1 MNQFILG
8 GGDPVLAGTQIDEQI
23 QLLEG
28 QKQLLMAR
36 QRQMQQG
43 AIVQQQQQLGQQSQ
57 VAQVSLWDSIDAE
70 VEPLTNEQRQ
80 LLLSNEEYVNN
91 YNALQNMVQ
100 VEVLNLVRAK
110 IENSEE
116 GRNLLTTQLKLVKS
130 LKTGFRR
137 NSRRDEEYR
146 EDDDR
151 HIMRILGYGYDGD
164 DDRHRSRKHRRDHD
178 EHFDEREAYDTVEE
192 MYHVKGDKKYV
203 GEKFDMDKAHKVYE
217 KLRDADGY
225 TIGDIYVAINA
236 QYHDYCEL
244 FEKWFGSN
252 FDEKIIASAVDFWFE
267 DDDFDG
273 NKVWKYFNE
282 M

>member
-1 MNQFILG
+1 MREIPYSE
-8 GGDPVLAGTQIDEQI
+8 GDRGRSRRYDRRDDDEMYDRI
-23 QLLEG
+23 MDYIESRG
-28 QKQLLMAR
+28 RGRSSKSMSPR
-36 QRQMQQG
+36 
-43 AIVQQQQQLGQQSQ
+43 
-57 VAQVSLWDSIDAE
+57 
-70 VEPLTNEQRQ
+70 NE
-80 LLLSNEEYVNN
+80 
-91 YNALQNMVQ
+91 
-100 VEVLNLVRAK
+100 
-110 IENSEE
+110 I
-116 GRNLLTTQLKLVKS
+116 
-130 LKTGFRR
+130 GFRR
-137 NSRRDEEYR
+137 NARRDEEYR

>member
-1 MNQFILG
+1 MREIPYSE
-8 GGDPVLAGTQIDEQI
+8 GDRGRSRRYDRRDDDEMYDRI
-23 QLLEG
+23 MDYIESRG
-28 QKQLLMAR
+28 RGRSSRSMSPR
-36 QRQMQQG
+36 
-43 AIVQQQQQLGQQSQ
+43 
-57 VAQVSLWDSIDAE
+57 
-70 VEPLTNEQRQ
+70 NE
-80 LLLSNEEYVNN
+80 
-91 YNALQNMVQ
+91 
-100 VEVLNLVRAK
+100 
-110 IENSEE
+110 I
-116 GRNLLTTQLKLVKS
+116 
-130 LKTGFRR
+130 GFRR

-164 DDRHRSRKHRRDHD
+164 DDRHRSRKHRHDHD

-203 GEKFDMDKAHKVYE
+203 GENFDMDKAHKVYE
-217 KLRDADGY
+217 KLRDADSY

>member
-1 MNQFILG
+1 
-8 GGDPVLAGTQIDEQI
+8 
-23 QLLEG
+23 
-28 QKQLLMAR
+28 
-36 QRQMQQG
+36 
-43 AIVQQQQQLGQQSQ
+43 
-57 VAQVSLWDSIDAE
+57 
-70 VEPLTNEQRQ
+70 
-80 LLLSNEEYVNN
+80 
-91 YNALQNMVQ
+91 MVQ

-116 GRNLLTTQLKLVKS
+116 DRGRSRRYDRRDDDEMYDRIMDYIESRGRGRSSRSMSPRNEI
-130 LKTGFRR
+130 GFRR

>member
-43 AIVQQQQQLGQQSQ
+43 AIVQQQQQLGQQPQ

-116 GRNLLTTQLKLVKS
+116 GRNL
-130 LKTGFRR
+130 
-137 NSRRDEEYR
+137 
-146 EDDDR
+146 
-151 HIMRILGYGYDGD
+151 
-164 DDRHRSRKHRRDHD
+164 
-178 EHFDEREAYDTVEE
+178 
-192 MYHVKGDKKYV
+192 KGDKKYV

>member
-1 MNQFILG
+1 MQVIEKVKVVPEGYNGAGMDGYGRRDVNGKANAGLTLG
-8 GGDPVLAGTQIDEQI
+8 IIGTALGAWALFGNNRRSTGLLGAAGGRSSRSMSP
-23 QLLEG
+23 
-28 QKQLLMAR
+28 R
-36 QRQMQQG
+36 
-43 AIVQQQQQLGQQSQ
+43 
-57 VAQVSLWDSIDAE
+57 
-70 VEPLTNEQRQ
+70 NE
-80 LLLSNEEYVNN
+80 
-91 YNALQNMVQ
+91 
-100 VEVLNLVRAK
+100 
-110 IENSEE
+110 I
-116 GRNLLTTQLKLVKS
+116 
-130 LKTGFRR
+130 GFRR

>member
-1 MNQFILG
+1 MQVIEKVKVVPEGYNGAGMDGYNRRDVNGKANAGLTLG
-8 GGDPVLAGTQIDEQI
+8 IIGTALGAWALFGNNRRSTG
-23 QLLEG
+23 LLG
-28 QKQLLMAR
+28 AAR
-36 QRQMQQG
+36 GRSSRSM
-43 AIVQQQQQLGQQSQ
+43 S
-57 VAQVSLWDSIDAE
+57 
-70 VEPLTNEQRQ
+70 PRNE
-80 LLLSNEEYVNN
+80 
-91 YNALQNMVQ
+91 
-100 VEVLNLVRAK
+100 
-110 IENSEE
+110 I
-116 GRNLLTTQLKLVKS
+116 
-130 LKTGFRR
+130 GFRR

>member
-8 GGDPVLAGTQIDEQI
+8 GGGRSSRSMSP
-23 QLLEG
+23 
-28 QKQLLMAR
+28 R
-36 QRQMQQG
+36 
-43 AIVQQQQQLGQQSQ
+43 
-57 VAQVSLWDSIDAE
+57 
-70 VEPLTNEQRQ
+70 NE
-80 LLLSNEEYVNN
+80 
-91 YNALQNMVQ
+91 
-100 VEVLNLVRAK
+100 
-110 IENSEE
+110 I
-116 GRNLLTTQLKLVKS
+116 
-130 LKTGFRR
+130 GFRR

-217 KLRDADGY
+217 KLRDADSY

>member
-1 MNQFILG
+1 MGTNITGIGNANAIGFKSRVTGGTYFPPKLKDALIG
-8 GGDPVLAGTQIDEQI
+8 VWSAYGKSNNSTDRNIIKNKIKDRGGDFVISNAAFKLNSGFGKYAYSEGDHGRSRRYDRRDDDEMYDRI
-23 QLLEG
+23 MDYIESRG
-28 QKQLLMAR
+28 RGRSSRSM
-36 QRQMQQG
+36 
-43 AIVQQQQQLGQQSQ
+43 S
-57 VAQVSLWDSIDAE
+57 
-70 VEPLTNEQRQ
+70 PHNE
-80 LLLSNEEYVNN
+80 
-91 YNALQNMVQ
+91 
-100 VEVLNLVRAK
+100 
-110 IENSEE
+110 I
-116 GRNLLTTQLKLVKS
+116 
-130 LKTGFRR
+130 GFRR

-178 EHFDEREAYDTVEE
+178 EHFDERGAYDTVEE

-244 FEKWFGSN
+244 FEKWFGNN

-267 DDDFDG
+267 DDDFEG

>member
-1 MNQFILG
+1 MREIPYSE
-8 GGDPVLAGTQIDEQI
+8 GDRGRSRRYDRRDDDEMYDRI
-23 QLLEG
+23 MDYIESRG
-28 QKQLLMAR
+28 HGRSSRSMSPR
-36 QRQMQQG
+36 
-43 AIVQQQQQLGQQSQ
+43 
-57 VAQVSLWDSIDAE
+57 
-70 VEPLTNEQRQ
+70 NE
-80 LLLSNEEYVNN
+80 
-91 YNALQNMVQ
+91 
-100 VEVLNLVRAK
+100 
-110 IENSEE
+110 I
-116 GRNLLTTQLKLVKS
+116 
-130 LKTGFRR
+130 GFRR
-137 NSRRDEEYR
+137 NARRDEEYR

-244 FEKWFGSN
+244 FEKWFGNN

>member
-1 MNQFILG
+1 MS
-8 GGDPVLAGTQIDEQI
+8 P
-23 QLLEG
+23 
-28 QKQLLMAR
+28 R
-36 QRQMQQG
+36 
-43 AIVQQQQQLGQQSQ
+43 
-57 VAQVSLWDSIDAE
+57 
-70 VEPLTNEQRQ
+70 NE
-80 LLLSNEEYVNN
+80 
-91 YNALQNMVQ
+91 
-100 VEVLNLVRAK
+100 
-110 IENSEE
+110 I
-116 GRNLLTTQLKLVKS
+116 
-130 LKTGFRR
+130 GFRR
-137 NSRRDEEYR
+137 NTRRDEEYR

-217 KLRDADGY
+217 KLSDGNY

-244 FEKWFGSN
+244 FEKWFGNN

-267 DDDFDG
+267 DDDFEG